1 MVDNGCEIT
10 LLEVER
16 QGLASGF
23 LLETITNTNL
33 ELKANRL
40 MKKENF
46 YTGKVIKACFQN
58 NLWLHLKIVSLYI
71 PFEILTSDKLIP
83 ADLIYDTPIQGSISF
98 RTKFEFEQQG
108 IACIEI
114 GDSNLFVHTT
124 ISDFMNM
131 I

>member
-1 MVDNGCEIT
+1 MAENGCEI
-10 LLEVER
+10 LLSEILKQKLV
-16 QGLASGF
+16 SSDF
-23 LLETITNTNL
+23 LLESVINTSL

-46 YTGKVIKACFQN
+46 YTGKVLNVCFQN
-58 NLWLHLKIVSLYI
+58 NLWLNLKVVSMYI
-71 PFEILTSDKLIP
+71 PFEILTSGKLIP
-83 ADLIYDTPIQGSISF
+83 ANLCNIEGAVSF
-98 RTKFEFEQQG
+98 RTKLDFEQQG

-114 GDSNLFVHTT
+114 GDSNLFVNSL